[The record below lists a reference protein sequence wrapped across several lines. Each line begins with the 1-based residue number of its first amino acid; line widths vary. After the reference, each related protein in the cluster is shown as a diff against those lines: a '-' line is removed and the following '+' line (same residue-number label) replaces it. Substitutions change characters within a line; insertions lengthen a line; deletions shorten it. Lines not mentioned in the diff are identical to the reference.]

1 MIVYLAI
8 IAVQVFCIVDVI
20 RHGRNSL
27 WIMALVFLPVASTIA
42 YFIVEVLPRMQHNRH
57 LRGARQAIVE
67 RIDPERELRSAREA
81 LDIADTAANRIRVAD
96 ALSDLGRHKE
106 ALPLY
111 QRSIS
116 KRPDV
121 HIAEKLA
128 RSLYFTDH
136 PQEALETLDSLPAVS
151 AQSDRDRLALLRGR
165 ILEDL
170 GRNEEALPILADVSE
185 RLPGDEA
192 RCRYAAL
199 LLKMG
204 KKGKARLVLEDVE
217 HRLKRVNRQ
226 RSAADAPMYDW
237 AMAELARLRG

>member
-20 RHGRNSL
+20 RNRRNSL

-42 YFIVEVLPRMQHNRH
+42 YFIVEVLPGMQHNRH
-57 LRGARQAIVE
+57 VREARQAIVE
-67 RIDPERELRSAREA
+67 KLDPERELRGARAA
-81 LDIADTAANRIRVAD
+81 LDIADTAANRMRMAD

-111 QRSIS
+111 QRAVG
-116 KRPDV
+116 KRLDV
-121 HIAEKLA
+121 HLAEKLA
-128 RSLYFTDH
+128 RSLYLNDR
-136 PQEALETLDSLPAVS
+136 PQEALETLDALPEVT
-151 AQSDRDRLALLRGR
+151 AQSDRDRLALLRAR

-170 GRNEEALPILADVSE
+170 GRDEEALPLFADVSE

-204 KKGKARLVLEDVE
+204 KKGQARMVLEDVE

-226 RSAADAPMYDW
+226 HDAGDAPMYDW
-237 AMAELARLRG
+237 AMGELARLRG